1 MHLLHEEGG
10 DIKIAT
16 LITAA
21 GAETDPLAVESLG
34 GKRGKLKSKDIWL
47 RFQCPSSMAIADFL
61 PQAKIIS
68 DEIDLDFV
76 WECAGPGEFQ
86 FLDLAKEYFGET
98 ASPLQQTALAIALQ
112 AAPIYFR
119 RKGRGQ
125 FMRAP
130 EDQLKAALL
139 AVEKKKVELAKQ
151 ASWETELR
159 ASQLPE
165 EIYPQVNALLFAPD
179 KNTTAYK
186 AVHAASQGLKGG
198 IAELF
203 LKCGVLGSALAYHEG
218 KFLKEHFPKGV
229 GFNVTMQPN
238 EEADWQAALNQ
249 LPEAA
254 VRAFSIDDASTTEI
268 DDAFS
273 VTQITG
279 LSNCYRIGVHI
290 AAPALAIGRGGAL
303 DQIARQ
309 RLSTVYYPGGK
320 ITMLP
325 DQVIDVFS
333 LHAAVSGI
341 KDQEN
346 DINDTDELPL
356 RPAVSLYVTIDAEG
370 LPILEGEHAP
380 KTKVERVP
388 MAHNLRLDDLEDLVT
403 EESLADTSNAAQLPY
418 QQELAVLWRSA
429 KQLHAL
435 RQAQRV
441 ANGLRAEALGLP
453 DPQAL
458 ARDFNFTVIDGVVE
472 IKPRQ
477 RGSVLDSIVA
487 EWMIYCNSTWG
498 NQLANHSVPGIYRV
512 QKGWGPQRTRMQTM
526 PGPHEGLGVEN
537 YSWCTSPLRRYVDLV
552 NQWQL
557 IAMAQHGVTAK
568 LVAPFKPKDADLMAI
583 AADFDGTYA
592 AYGEHQNQM
601 ERYWCLMYL
610 KQLGLPWKGV
620 VRHIKEGQARVEE
633 VPLRLNVPELA
644 EQARGARAEI
654 EVLEVDYLALEASVR
669 YLGLIDSG
677 VDAEMIFQNEIDAEV
692 ESQSKEESEAQ
703 PEQKTDEQD
712 ISPDAHS
719 GTPQ

>member
-1 MHLLHEEGG
+1 MHLLYEESG

-16 LITAA
+16 LITTA

-34 GKRGKLKSKDIWL
+34 GKRGKLKSKDVWL
-47 RFQCPSSMAIADFL
+47 RFQSPSTIAITDFL

-68 DEIDLDFV
+68 NEIDLDFV
-76 WECAGPGEFQ
+76 WECAGSEEFQ
-86 FLDLAKEYFGET
+86 FLDLAKDYFGESST
-98 ASPLQQTALAIALQ
+98 PLQQTALAITLQ
-112 AAPIYFR
+112 GAPIYFR

-125 FMRAP
+125 FIRAP

-139 AVEKKKVELAKQ
+139 AVEKKKIELAKQ
-151 ASWETELR
+151 ELWEAELR
-159 ASQLPE
+159 EGKLPE
-165 EIYPQVNALLFAPD
+165 EIHPQVNTLLFTPD

-186 AVHAASQGLKGG
+186 AVHAASQGLRGG

-203 LKCGVLGSALAYHEG
+203 LKCGVLDSALAYHEG
-218 KFLKEHFPKGV
+218 KFLKEHFPKGT
-229 GFNVTMQPN
+229 GFNVTLGPN

-249 LPEAA
+249 LPEAK
-254 VRAFSIDDASTTEI
+254 VKAFSIDDASTTEI

-273 VTQITG
+273 VTPVSDS
-279 LSNCYRIGVHI
+279 LNCYRIGIHI

-309 RLSTVYYPGGK
+309 RLSTDYYPGGK

-325 DQVIDVFS
+325 EQVVEIFS
-333 LHAAVSGI
+333 LHAADSGRGNVSDVI
-341 KDQEN
+341 
-346 DINDTDELPL
+346 PL

-370 LPILEGEHAP
+370 SPILEGEHAP
-380 KTKVERVP
+380 ITKVERVP

-403 EESLADTSNAAQLPY
+403 EESLADVSNAAHLPY
-418 QQELAVLWRSA
+418 QNELAVLWRSA
-429 KQLHAL
+429 KQLHAR
-435 RQAQRV
+435 RQEQRV
-441 ANGLRAEALGLP
+441 ANGLRAEVLGLP

-458 ARDFNFTVIDGVVE
+458 ARDFNFTVTNDVVE

-498 NQLANHSVPGIYRV
+498 NQLAHHSVPGVYRA
-512 QKGWGPQRTRMQTM
+512 QKGWGPQRTRMQTV

-620 VRHIKEGQARVEE
+620 VRHLKEGQARVEE
-633 VPLRLNVPELA
+633 IPLRLNVPELS
-644 EQARGARAEI
+644 EQARGSRAEV
-654 EVLEVDYLALEASVR
+654 EVLDIDFLSLEASVR
-669 YLGLIDSG
+669 YLGMIDSAN
-677 VDAEMIFQNEIDAEV
+677 DAEILFQSDLEAET
-692 ESQSKEESEAQ
+692 EGEPESESITEINKKAL
-703 PEQKTDEQD
+703 
-712 ISPDAHS
+712 SPDAHPS
-719 GTPQ
+719 SSQ

>member
-1 MHLLHEEGG
+1 MHLLYEESG

-16 LITAA
+16 LITTA

-34 GKRGKLKSKDIWL
+34 GKRGKLKSKDVWL
-47 RFQCPSSMAIADFL
+47 RFQSPSTIAITDFL

-68 DEIDLDFV
+68 TEIDLDFV
-76 WECAGPGEFQ
+76 WECAGAEEFQ
-86 FLDLAKEYFGET
+86 FLDLAKDYFGESST
-98 ASPLQQTALAIALQ
+98 PLQQTALAIALQ
-112 AAPIYFR
+112 GAPIYFR

-125 FMRAP
+125 FIRAP

-139 AVEKKKVELAKQ
+139 AVEKKKIELAKQ
-151 ASWETELR
+151 ELWEAELR
-159 ASQLPE
+159 EGKLPE
-165 EIYPQVNALLFAPD
+165 EIHPQVNTLLFTPD

-186 AVHAASQGLKGG
+186 AVHAASQGLRGG

-203 LKCGVLGSALAYHEG
+203 LKCGVLDSALAYHEG
-218 KFLKEHFPKGV
+218 KFLKEHFPKGT
-229 GFNVTMQPN
+229 GFNVTLGPN

-249 LPEAA
+249 LPEAK
-254 VRAFSIDDASTTEI
+254 VKAFSIDDASTTEI

-273 VTQITG
+273 VMPVA
-279 LSNCYRIGVHI
+279 SSPNFFRIGVHI

-325 DQVIDVFS
+325 EQVIEIFS
-333 LHAAVSGI
+333 LHAADSGRGNVSDVI
-341 KDQEN
+341 
-346 DINDTDELPL
+346 PL

-370 LPILEGEHAP
+370 SPILEGEHAP
-380 KTKVERVP
+380 ITKVERVP

-403 EESLADTSNAAQLPY
+403 EESLADVSNTAHLPY
-418 QQELAVLWRSA
+418 QNELAVLWRSA
-429 KQLHAL
+429 KQLHAR
-435 RQAQRV
+435 RQEQRV
-441 ANGLRAEALGLP
+441 ANGLRAEVLGLP
-453 DPQAL
+453 DPQGL
-458 ARDFNFTVIDGVVE
+458 ARDFNFTVTNDVVE

-498 NQLANHSVPGIYRV
+498 NQLANHSVPGVYRA
-512 QKGWGPQRTRMQTM
+512 QKGWGPQRTRMQTV

-592 AYGEHQNQM
+592 AYGEHQNLM

-620 VRHIKEGQARVEE
+620 VRHLKEGQARVEE
-633 VPLRLNVPELA
+633 IPLRLNVPELS
-644 EQARGARAEI
+644 EQVRGARAEV
-654 EVLEVDYLALEASVR
+654 EVLDIDFLSLEASVR
-669 YLGLIDSG
+669 YLGMIDSAN
-677 VDAEMIFQNEIDAEV
+677 DAETLFQSDLEAETEV
-692 ESQSKEESEAQ
+692 EPESESESITEINKEAL
-703 PEQKTDEQD
+703 
-712 ISPDAHS
+712 SPDAHPS
-719 GTPQ
+719 SSQ

>member
-1 MHLLHEEGG
+1 MHLLYEESG

-16 LITAA
+16 LITTA

-34 GKRGKLKSKDIWL
+34 GKRGKLKSKDVWL
-47 RFQCPSSMAIADFL
+47 RFQSPSTIAITDFL

-68 DEIDLDFV
+68 TEIDLDFV
-76 WECAGPGEFQ
+76 WECAGAEEFQ
-86 FLDLAKEYFGET
+86 FLDLAKDYFGESST
-98 ASPLQQTALAIALQ
+98 PLQQTALAIALQ
-112 AAPIYFR
+112 GAPIYFR

-125 FMRAP
+125 FIRAP

-139 AVEKKKVELAKQ
+139 AVEKKKIELAKQ
-151 ASWETELR
+151 ELWEAELR
-159 ASQLPE
+159 EGKLPE
-165 EIYPQVNALLFAPD
+165 EIHPQVNTLLFTPD

-186 AVHAASQGLKGG
+186 AVHAASQGLRGG

-203 LKCGVLGSALAYHEG
+203 LKCGVLDSALAYHEG
-218 KFLKEHFPKGV
+218 KFLKEHFPKGT
-229 GFNVTMQPN
+229 GFNVTLGPN

-249 LPEAA
+249 LPEAK
-254 VRAFSIDDASTTEI
+254 VKAFSIDDASTTEI

-273 VTQITG
+273 VMPVA
-279 LSNCYRIGVHI
+279 SSPNFFRIGVHI

-325 DQVIDVFS
+325 EQVIEIFS
-333 LHAAVSGI
+333 LHAADSGRGNVSDVI
-341 KDQEN
+341 
-346 DINDTDELPL
+346 PL

-370 LPILEGEHAP
+370 SPILEGEHAP
-380 KTKVERVP
+380 ITKVERVP

-403 EESLADTSNAAQLPY
+403 EESLADVSNAAHLPY
-418 QQELAVLWRSA
+418 QNELAVLWRSA
-429 KQLHAL
+429 KQLHAR
-435 RQAQRV
+435 RQEQRV
-441 ANGLRAEALGLP
+441 ANGLRAEVLGLP

-458 ARDFNFTVIDGVVE
+458 ARDFNFTVTNDVVE

-498 NQLANHSVPGIYRV
+498 NQLANHSVPGIYRA
-512 QKGWGPQRTRMQTM
+512 QKGWGPQRTRMQTV

-592 AYGEHQNQM
+592 AYGEHQNLM

-620 VRHIKEGQARVEE
+620 VRHLKEGQARVEE
-633 VPLRLNVPELA
+633 IPLRLNVPELS
-644 EQARGARAEI
+644 EQVRGARAEV
-654 EVLEVDYLALEASVR
+654 EVLDIDFLSLEASVR
-669 YLGLIDSG
+669 YLGMIDSAN
-677 VDAEMIFQNEIDAEV
+677 DAETLFQSDLEGETEV
-692 ESQSKEESEAQ
+692 KPESESESITEINKEAL
-703 PEQKTDEQD
+703 
-712 ISPDAHS
+712 SPDAHPS
-719 GTPQ
+719 SSQ